1 MAVAVEMLNISK
13 FYPGVIAN
21 DNVSLS
27 VNEGEILGL
36 IGENGAGKSTMM
48 NMLYG
53 MTEPDLGVI
62 KLFGK
67 EVRIPS
73 PNMAIKLG
81 IGMVHQHFML
91 MPNLSVLQNI
101 ILGSTPTKHGLIDE
115 KTAKEK
121 IQKIMDTYDLQVNL
135 DEKVYQLSVGE
146 KQRVEIIKS
155 LYREAKVLIMDEPTA
170 VLTPQ
175 ETDKL
180 LEVMKQLKEQGCAI
194 IFITHKLR
202 EVMAITDKIV
212 VMRKGVVTGSLA
224 TSEAN
229 TDGLSGMMVGRKVD
243 LNIPRGEYKP
253 RETVLEVEHLH
264 ALNQR
269 GIPALNGVSFK
280 IARGEI
286 VGVAGVEG
294 NGQTELIEV
303 ISGMLNPTDGKVILK
318 GEDVTARNVRQRREN
333 GMAHIPEDRLK
344 MGSATNCTIRD
355 NLILNRYYQKPYCKG
370 GILDSKKLE
379 DMSEKLCVDFGVK
392 TPDSTYK
399 LGTLSGGNMQKVVF
413 AREMEANPDL
423 LIAAQPTRGVDIGA
437 IESIHHKIVEVRDSD
452 RGVLL
457 VSAELDEILSL
468 SDRILVMYE
477 GEIVAEF
484 KRGEADERTIGTYM
498 TGAKRQGGDGNEK

>member
-101 ILGSTPTKHGLIDE
+101 ILGSTPTKRGLIDE

-212 VMRKGVVTGSLA
+212 VMRKGLVTGSLA

-253 RETVLEVEHLH
+253 RETVLEVENLH

-303 ISGMLNPTDGKVILK
+303 ISGMLSPTDGKVILK
-318 GEDVTARNVRQRREN
+318 GEDVTTRNVRQRREN

-344 MGSATNCTIRD
+344 MGGATNCTIRD

-477 GEIVAEF
+477 GEIAAEF

-498 TGAKRQGGDGNEK
+498 TGAKRQGGDDNEK

>member
-13 FYPGVIAN
+13 FYPGVVAN

-27 VNEGEILGL
+27 VSEGEILGL

-67 EVRIPS
+67 EVRIQS
-73 PNMAIKLG
+73 PNEAIKLG

-101 ILGSTPTKHGLIDE
+101 ILGKTPTKNGLIDV

-121 IQKIMDTYDLQVNL
+121 ITEIMETYNLPINL

-146 KQRVEIIKS
+146 KQRVEIIKA
-155 LYREAKVLIMDEPTA
+155 LYREAKILIMDEPTA

-180 LEVMKQLKEQGCAI
+180 LDVLRQLKAQGCAI

-212 VMRKGVVTGSLA
+212 VMRKGVVTGTLD
-224 TSEAN
+224 TSEAS
-229 TDGLSGMMVGRKVD
+229 TDGLSGMMVGRKVNLD
-243 LNIPRGEYKP
+243 IPRAEYDPGEN
-253 RETVLEVEHLH
+253 VLDVENLH
-264 ALNQR
+264 ALNKR
-269 GIPALNGVSFK
+269 GLPALNGVSFK
-280 IARGEI
+280 VARGEI
-286 VGVAGVEG
+286 VGIAGVEG

-303 ISGMLNPTDGKVILK
+303 ISGMLCPVEGKVVLK
-318 GEDVTARNVRQRREN
+318 GKDVTGDSVRQRREA
-333 GMAHIPEDRLK
+333 GMSHIPEDRLK
-344 MGSATNCTIRD
+344 MGSATSCTIRD
-355 NLILNRYYQKPYCKG
+355 NLILNRYYQKPYSNKG
-370 GILDSKKLE
+370 LLDNKKLHE
-379 DMSEKLCVDFGVK
+379 FSEKLCEDFGVK
-392 TPDSTYK
+392 TPDSDYK
-399 LGTLSGGNMQKVVF
+399 MGTLSGGNMQKVVF
-413 AREMEANPDL
+413 AREMEASPDL

-437 IESIHHKIVEVRDSD
+437 IESIHHRIVEVRDSG

-477 GEIVAEF
+477 GEIMAEF
-484 KRGEADERTIGTYM
+484 KREEADERKIAVYM
-498 TGAKRQGGDGNEK
+498 TGAKRQGGDGDEK

>member
-27 VNEGEILGL
+27 VDEGQILGL

-53 MTEPDLGVI
+53 MTEPDKGTI

-67 EVRIPS
+67 EVRIQS

-101 ILGSTPTKHGLIDE
+101 ILGNTPTKNGLIDV
-115 KTAKEK
+115 KKAKEK
-121 IQKIMDTYDLQVNL
+121 IEKIMTTYNLPVNL

-146 KQRVEIIKS
+146 KQRVEIIKA
-155 LYREAKVLIMDEPTA
+155 LYRDAKVLIMDEPTA
-170 VLTPQ
+170 VLTPT

-180 LEVMKQLKEQGCAI
+180 LEVLRQLKEQGCAI

-212 VMRKGVVTGSLA
+212 VMRKGLVTGSLY
-224 TSEAN
+224 TKEAQMS
-229 TDGLSGMMVGRKVD
+229 GLSDMMVGRKVD
-243 LNIPRGEYKP
+243 LNIPRDEFKPGE
-253 RETVLEVEHLH
+253 EVLEVKNLK

-269 GIPALNGVSFK
+269 GLPALKGVSLK
-280 IARGEI
+280 VRRGEI
-286 VGVAGVEG
+286 VGIAGVEG
-294 NGQTELIEV
+294 NGQTELIET
-303 ISGMLNPTDGKVILK
+303 ISGMLAPIGGQVILK
-318 GEDVTARNVRQRREN
+318 GKDVTAYSVRQRRED
-333 GMAHIPEDRLK
+333 GMSHIPEDRLK
-344 MGSATNCTIRD
+344 MGTAKNCTIRD
-355 NLILNRYYQKPYCKG
+355 NLILNRYYQKPYNKKG
-370 GILDSKKLE
+370 LMDNKKLHE
-379 DMSEKLCVDFGVK
+379 LSEKLCEDFGVK
-392 TPDSTYK
+392 TPDSDYC

-413 AREMEANPDL
+413 AREMEADPDL

-437 IESIHHKIVEVRDSD
+437 IESIHHKIVEVRDSG

-477 GEIVAEF
+477 GEIMAEF
-484 KRGEADERTIGTYM
+484 NRGEADERKLAAYM
-498 TGAKRQGGDGNEK
+498 TGAKRQGGDSDEE

>member
-253 RETVLEVEHLH
+253 RETVLEVENLH

>member
-13 FYPGVIAN
+13 FYPGVVASN
-21 DNVSLS
+21 NVSLS

-67 EVRIPS
+67 EVRIGS

-101 ILGSTPTKHGLIDE
+101 ILGKTPTKAGIIDV
-115 KTAKEK
+115 KLAKEK
-121 IQKIMDTYDLQVNL
+121 IEKIMDTYDLQVNL

-146 KQRVEIIKS
+146 KQRVEIIKA

-180 LEVMKQLKEQGCAI
+180 LEVLRNLKKQGCAI

-202 EVMAITDKIV
+202 EVLAITDKIV
-212 VMRKGVVTGSLA
+212 VMRKGVVTGSLD

-229 TDGLSGMMVGRKVD
+229 TDGMSGMMVGRKVNLD
-243 LNIPRGEYKP
+243 IPRGEYQP
-253 RETVLEVEHLH
+253 GETVLEVNNLH

-269 GIPALNGVSFK
+269 GLKALNGVSFK
-280 IARGEI
+280 VSRGEI
-286 VGVAGVEG
+286 VGIAGVEG
-294 NGQTELIEV
+294 NGQTELIET
-303 ISGMLNPTDGKVILK
+303 ISGMLRPSEGKITLK
-318 GEDVTARNVRQRREN
+318 GMDVTGRNVRERREN

-344 MGSATNCTIRD
+344 MGSAVNCTIRD
-355 NLILNRYYQKPYCKG
+355 NLILNRYYQKPYCKAG
-370 GILDSKKLE
+370 VLDNKKLAE
-379 DMSEKLCVDFGVK
+379 LSEKLCVDFGVK

-413 AREMEANPDL
+413 AREMEADPDL

-437 IESIHHKIVEVRDSD
+437 IESIHHKIVEVRDSK

-498 TGAKRQGGDGNEK
+498 TGAKRQGGENNEK

>member
-27 VNEGEILGL
+27 VDEGQILGL

-53 MTEPDLGVI
+53 MTEPDQGVI

-67 EVRIPS
+67 EVRIQS

-101 ILGSTPTKHGLIDE
+101 ILGNTPTKKGLIDL
-115 KTAKEK
+115 KKAKEK
-121 IQKIMDTYDLQVNL
+121 IENIMSTYNLPVNL

-146 KQRVEIIKS
+146 KQRVEIIKA
-155 LYREAKVLIMDEPTA
+155 LYRDAKVLIMDEPTA
-170 VLTPQ
+170 VLTPT

-180 LEVMKQLKEQGCAI
+180 LEVLRQLKEQGCAI

-212 VMRKGVVTGSLA
+212 VMRKGVVTGSLS
-224 TSEAN
+224 TKEAQVSS
-229 TDGLSGMMVGRKVD
+229 LSDMMVGRKVD
-243 LNIPRGEYKP
+243 LNIPRDEFKPGE
-253 RETVLEVEHLH
+253 EVLEVKNLQ

-269 GIPALNGVSFK
+269 GLPALKGVNLK
-280 IARGEI
+280 VRRGEI
-286 VGVAGVEG
+286 VGIAGVEG
-294 NGQTELIEV
+294 NGQTELIET
-303 ISGMLNPTDGKVILK
+303 ISGMLAPIGGQVILK
-318 GEDVTARNVRQRREN
+318 GKDVTANSVRQRRED
-333 GMAHIPEDRLK
+333 GMSHIPEDRLK
-344 MGSATNCTIRD
+344 MGGAKNCSIRD
-355 NLILNRYYQKPYCKG
+355 NLILNRYYQKPYSKNG
-370 GILDSKKLE
+370 LMNNKKLH
-379 DMSEKLCVDFGVK
+379 DLSEKLCKDFGVK
-392 TPDSTYK
+392 TPDSDYR

-413 AREMEANPDL
+413 AREMEADPDL

-437 IESIHHKIVEVRDSD
+437 IESIHHKIVEVRDSG

-477 GEIVAEF
+477 GEIMAEF
-484 KRGEADERTIGTYM
+484 NRGEADERKLAAYM
-498 TGAKRQGGDGNEK
+498 TGAKRQGGDSDEE